1 MGELCIL
8 NGPDKGLCFDL
19 NEGVNFIG
27 RSRENNV
34 QIHDETVSRR
44 HLQIVKKS
52 GRYFLTDLG
61 SQNGTFLNGAYLT
74 PGIEVEA
81 RGGAPIG
88 IGMTVIGIGGESCH
102 SMLSLVDSIG
112 LTRDSNDKSGI
123 FAVHKGKTNQRKLE
137 LIYRVTDLL
146 QLNLPKED
154 LLEMLLDVF
163 LELLVRIDRAV
174 FVLIDRETGKIARS
188 ISKSKR
194 AKGKTIFTYS
204 EEVVHR
210 VLKEKKSLTIADAQN
225 EAREAELAS
234 TLKMES
240 ISSVMCVPMMSSSEI
255 VGVIYVDSLEK
266 PYPFAPE
273 DILFF
278 EDIAQRTAAYVLL
291 KDLTPG

>member
-1 MGELCIL
+1 MGELRIL
-8 NGPDKGLCFDL
+8 NGPDKGLCFEL

-27 RSRENNV
+27 RSRENNI

-44 HLQIVKKS
+44 HLRIVKKS
-52 GRYFLTDLG
+52 NRYFLTDLA

-74 PGIEVEA
+74 PGIEVET
-81 RGGAPIG
+81 REGVPIG

-102 SMLSLVDSIG
+102 AMLSLLDSIG
-112 LTRDSNDKSGI
+112 LTRDTKDNSGI

-137 LIYRVTDLL
+137 LIYKVTGLL

-154 LLEMLLDVF
+154 LLKMLLDVF

-194 AKGKTIFTYS
+194 AKGKTIFSYS
-204 EEVVHR
+204 EEVVQR

-225 EAREAELAS
+225 EAMEAELAS
-234 TLKMES
+234 TLKMEN
-240 ISSVMCVPMMSSSEI
+240 ITSVMCVPMMSFSEI
-255 VGVIYVDSLEK
+255 VGAIYVDSMKK

-278 EDIAQRTAAYVLL
+278 EDIAHRTAAFVLFE
-291 KDLTPG
+291 DLTAG